1 MWQTLARA
9 LPASLI
15 SQEEARPS
23 ASSPQWLPLINKSDA
38 VLYPI
43 DGRSGTGSLLSKDKV
58 VRGAGTEPLDY
69 GSDSSEDLL
78 YTESGALDADGF
90 RESCPRIVSYLKA
103 DAIRKKINVK
113 SIFMGIL

>member
-1 MWQTLARA
+1 MADFSQGVAG
-9 LPASLI
+9 LI
-15 SQEEARPS
+15 DVPRGSEAVGIFAPM
-23 ASSPQWLPLINKSDA
+23 ASSYYKSDA

-113 SIFMGIL
+113 LIFMGIL